1 MHFKYFF
8 ILLLFLSSSIYSQNL
23 VGYVYEQNGANKI
36 PLNAANVYWEGTN
49 IGAATKNDGSF
60 ALPKSGKEHAYLIIS
75 YIGYKPA
82 KLEISEEED
91 TVEVILNLNSQLNEI
106 VITAARSSKYIDNIS
121 PLHKEVLTSKELVK
135 AACCNLGESFTTNST
150 VDVQYQDAVTGARQI
165 QMLGLAGLYSQILFE
180 NIPLFNG
187 LGKNFGLGFIPGPW
201 ISEISISK
209 GSASVL
215 NGYESIS
222 GQINMDFKKPTDKEK
237 YYLNVFQSSH
247 LKTDINANYKV
258 DISNKLSTI
267 LLAHSDFNTKKDDN
281 RDNFTDLPKTT
292 QFNIFNRWKYSNLKN
307 FESNFGF
314 NLLTEKREAG
324 QMNVPTNPYKINIK
338 SNRFMF
344 FAKNGFIFNTEP
356 YTSLGTIISGQ
367 FHEQKSNFGNTIY
380 NAYQNTINAKL
391 IFESSTQD
399 EIHHFIV
406 GGSFNFN
413 KLSENLNLQNSVREE
428 TIPGIFAEYNFM
440 PSSGFTLV
448 PGARVDFHNLYG
460 TFFTPRLHAKLD
472 LSDNT
477 TLRASV
483 GKGYRT
489 VNVIA
494 DNTNFLPSS
503 RKFEI
508 IGEPKYEESVNF
520 GFNITQYLTIAER
533 DLMIAADYYRIN
545 FIKQTIVDLDTD
557 VNKVLFY
564 ELDGNSY
571 SNTYQVE
578 LNYELIPSL
587 QFNAAYR
594 YTDVKMQIGNEIREK
609 PLLSRYKV
617 LVTLSYATEEEDWLL
632 DASFLVN
639 GPGRIPSTQ
648 ANPLQF
654 RRPDSF
660 KAYLNINAQVTKKI
674 DYFELY
680 IGCENLTNYKQTN
693 PIIDAGNP
701 FGDYFDSSLIY
712 GPIDGRKFY
721 AGIRISVN

>member
-1 MHFKYFF
+1 MYFKFVF
-8 ILLLFLSSSIYSQNL
+8 IYLLFISTTIFSQNL
-23 VGYVYEQNGANKI
+23 IGFVFEQNNGNKI
-36 PLNAANVYWEGTN
+36 PLSSANVYWEGTN
-49 IGAATKNDGSF
+49 VGVATKNDGSF
-60 ALPKSGKEHAYLIIS
+60 SIPKAKSHHAHLIIS

-82 KLEISEEED
+82 KLEIEAEDD
-91 TVEVILNLNSQLNEI
+91 TVEVILSLNRELNEI
-106 VITAARSSKYIDNIS
+106 VVTAARTSKYVDNIS

-135 AACCNLGESFTTNST
+135 AACCNLGESFTTNAT

-209 GSASVL
+209 GSASVV

-222 GQINMDFKKPTDKEK
+222 GQINMGFKKPTDEEK
-237 YYLNVFQSSH
+237 YYLNIFQSSH

-258 DISNKLSTI
+258 NLSEHLST
-267 LLAHSDFNTKKDDN
+267 LLLVHSDFNVKKDDN
-281 RDNFTDLPKTT
+281 KDNFTDQPKTT
-292 QFNIFNRWKYSNLKN
+292 QFNIFNRWKYDNHEN
-307 FESNFGF
+307 FESDFGF

-324 QMNVPTNPYKINIK
+324 QMNVHVNPYKINIE

-344 FAKNGFIFNTEP
+344 YAKNGYIFNQEP

-380 NAYQNTINAKL
+380 NAKQNTLNAKL
-391 IFESSTQD
+391 IFETETED
-399 EIHHFIV
+399 EIHHFIL
-406 GGSFNFN
+406 GSSFSYS
-413 KLSENLNLQNSVREE
+413 KLDENLNLLNNIREE
-428 TIPGIFAEYNFM
+428 SIPGIFVEYNFM
-440 PSSGFTLV
+440 PNSIFTFV

-460 TFFTPRLHAKLD
+460 TFFTPRAHAKLD
-472 LSDNT
+472 ITDNT

-483 GKGYRT
+483 GKGFRT
-489 VNVIA
+489 VNIIA

-503 RKFEI
+503 RTFEI
-508 IGEPKYEESVNF
+508 IGKPSYEESVNY
-520 GFNITQYLTIAER
+520 GFNLTQYFTIAER
-533 DLMIAADYYRIN
+533 DLMVTADYYHIN

-557 VNKVLFY
+557 INKVMFY
-564 ELDGNSY
+564 ELNGNSY

-578 LNYELIPSL
+578 LSYELFPRL
-587 QFNAAYR
+587 QINTAYR
-594 YTDVKMQIGNEIREK
+594 YTDVKMQIGNNVKEK

-617 LVTLSYATEEEDWLL
+617 LLTLSYATKDEDWLF

-648 ANPLQF
+648 SNPEQF
-654 RRPDSF
+654 RKPETFKSF
-660 KAYLNINAQVTKKI
+660 LNINAQITKKI
-674 DYFELY
+674 DYFEFY
-680 IGCENLTNYKQTN
+680 VGGENLTNYKQSN

>member
-106 VITAARSSKYIDNIS
+106 VVTAARSSKFIDNIS
-121 PLHKEVLTSKELVK
+121 SLHKEVLTSKELVK
-135 AACCNLGESFTTNST
+135 AACCNLGESFTTNAT

-180 NIPLFNG
+180 NVPLFNG
-187 LGKNFGLGFIPGPW
+187 LGKSFGLGFIPGPW

-209 GSASVL
+209 GSASVV

-222 GQINMDFKKPTDKEK
+222 GQINMGFKKPTDEEK
-237 YYLNVFQSSH
+237 YYLNIFQSSH

-258 DISNKLSTI
+258 NFSEHLST
-267 LLAHSDFNTKKDDN
+267 LVLAHSDFNTKKDDN
-281 RDNFTDLPKTT
+281 GDNFTDQPKTT
-292 QFNIFNRWKYSNLKN
+292 QFNLLNRWKYDNHDS
-307 FESNFGF
+307 FESDFGF

-324 QMNVPTNPYKINIK
+324 QMNVHINPYKINIE

-344 FAKNGFIFNTEP
+344 YAKNGYIFNKEP
-356 YTSLGTIISGQ
+356 YTSLGSMISGQ
-367 FHEQKSNFGNTIY
+367 FHEQKSNFGNTVY
-380 NAYQNTINAKL
+380 YAKQSTFNAKL
-391 IFESSTQD
+391 IFETETED
-399 EIHHFIV
+399 EIHHFIL
-406 GGSFNFN
+406 GGSFNYN
-413 KLSENLNLQNSVREE
+413 KLSEELNFTNNLREE
-428 TIPGIFAEYNFM
+428 SVPGIFAEYSFM
-440 PSSGFTLV
+440 PTSVFTFV
-448 PGARVDFHNLYG
+448 PGVRVDFHNLYG
-460 TFFTPRLHAKLD
+460 TFFTPRAHAKLD
-472 LSDNT
+472 ITDNT
-477 TLRASV
+477 TFRASI
-483 GKGYRT
+483 GKGFRT

-503 RKFEI
+503 RTFEI
-508 IGEPKYEESVNF
+508 IGEPKYEESVNY
-520 GFNITQYLTIAER
+520 GFNVTQYFTVADR
-533 DLMIAADYYRIN
+533 DLMITADYYHID
-545 FIKQTIVDLDTD
+545 FIKQTIVDLDSD
-557 VNKVLFY
+557 LNKVMFY
-564 ELDGNSY
+564 ELTGNSY
-571 SNTYQVE
+571 SNTYQLE
-578 LNYELIPSL
+578 LSYELIPSL
-587 QFNAAYR
+587 QFSSAYR

-617 LVTLSYATEEEDWLL
+617 LVTLSYATEEEDWLF

-660 KAYLNINAQVTKKI
+660 KAYLNINAQITKKI